1 MRNVKLA
8 DGSVYPVDQCNLSF
22 GRLQI
27 EIVDPDETVRGLA
40 NVFGD
45 PEKTETV
52 LEMFDGVET
61 PLNEYKGFTELMSVG
76 RAGAGI
82 YVTLRKP
89 AKPKNTEV
97 EQT

>member
-8 DGSVYPVDQCNLSF
+8 DGSVYPVDLCNLAF
-22 GRLQI
+22 GRLQVNVI
-27 EIVDPDETVRGLA
+27 EPDVTVRGLA

-61 PLNEYKGFTELMSVG
+61 PLNEYKGFTELVSVG
-76 RAGAGI
+76 LSGVGV

-89 AKPKNTEV
+89 AKPKNAEV
-97 EQT
+97 A